1 MVKLDDIRIDGE
13 TQFRDQINQDVVKQY
28 TENMRDG
35 DVFPA
40 IKATFDG
47 KNYWLYDGF
56 HRYFAAHDLGFKD
69 IEVEYKPGTREDAQ
83 DLALGANG
91 DHGLQRNNASKRKSV
106 EAALGMERHANKSNL
121 EIAKLC
127 KVSDTFVASIRDPE
141 AKKKQAEK
149 IARHYKKKF
158 GSTEPSGSTEV
169 KVGDVVEK
177 QQLGS
182 TEDPLVDGSTPDAA
196 ELLANE
202 MAMQAD
208 RELMNNLLDSDEPL
222 KLAHEELTKLN
233 FLNSQL
239 RVRIDSLMNEKNE
252 AIAQCKKLQ
261 KQLDKLSKK

>member
-28 TENMRDG
+28 AENMRDG

-40 IKATFDG
+40 LKATFDG

-56 HRYFAAHDLGFKD
+56 HRYFAAHDLQFKD

-106 EAALGMERHANKSNL
+106 EAALSMERHANKSNL

-127 KVSDTFVASIRDPE
+127 KVSDTFVASIRNPE

-158 GSTEPSGSTEV
+158 GSTEPDVT
-169 KVGDVVEK
+169 DVVEK
-177 QQLGS
+177 QRSGS
-182 TEDPLVDGSTPDAA
+182 TEAPTVDGSAPDAA

-239 RVRIDSLMNEKNE
+239 RVRIDSLMTEKNE